1 MNFIL
6 ASASERREEL
16 LKRIL
21 SEFAI
26 KVSNFN
32 EELIPYLGD
41 PSIYVKRLAMEK
53 AKVLI
58 ADSAPDAYIL
68 GADTIVFFKE
78 KVLGKPKNLNEAFEM
93 INMIQGQTHDVYSG
107 VALIQKER
115 NICDSFFVKTQVCF
129 APMDQ
134 EEIKRYLDTKEW
146 EGKAGAYGIQGYASR
161 YISGIIGD
169 YYNVMGLPLQELYVL
184 LKKYKIKM

>member
-1 MNFIL
+1 
-6 ASASERREEL
+6 
-16 LKRIL
+16 
-21 SEFAI
+21 
-26 KVSNFN
+26 
-32 EELIPYLGD
+32 
-41 PSIYVKRLAMEK
+41 
-53 AKVLI
+53 
-58 ADSAPDAYIL
+58 
-68 GADTIVFFKE
+68 
-78 KVLGKPKNLNEAFEM
+78 M

-134 EEIKRYLDTKEW
+134 EEIKLYLDTKEW

-169 YYNVMGLPLQELYVL
+169 YYNVTGLPLQELYVL